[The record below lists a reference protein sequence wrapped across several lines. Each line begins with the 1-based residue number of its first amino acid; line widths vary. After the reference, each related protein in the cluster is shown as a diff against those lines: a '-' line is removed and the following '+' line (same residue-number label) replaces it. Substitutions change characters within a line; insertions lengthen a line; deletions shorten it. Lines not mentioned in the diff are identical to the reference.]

1 MSEFLTHMKDN
12 IMMFFF
18 IILSTVFL
26 PTIFNLYGQ
35 FGHHSRQ

>member
-18 IILSTVFL
+18 IVYYPIYCLLTYYL
-26 PTIFNLYGQ
+26 
-35 FGHHSRQ
+35 